1 MKLSLAILQEELL
14 KRDLSIPDCSDNLWI
29 SSEEI
34 LQSTNLPIFPVDMSS
49 QDRQGFLYSVF
60 LNYMDWENALLA
72 GISSHTSFQ
81 SIVDLA
87 SAKLSNPFV
96 VLSTGNILLARSS
109 NAPTEPNGTIW
120 DLMQGSAVGL
130 LNYYSSSEIDN
141 FSKGML
147 QAPNHI
153 FLYHSHR
160 DKEHIFLTAGI
171 EFGGQ
176 TIATVGA
183 IDMNAPFTQAQLD
196 ITWMICQYLGGYLSQ
211 STLLLSPAKLISK
224 ELEMLLDG
232 HSLSHG
238 ELAKGLMPFGLSPM
252 ANYCLVCLR
261 CSYHLS
267 TEMLQYSFLELIR
280 FQFPNAVLAVTEG
293 YIWMAILADSFPDKN
308 TLRFFENNDFRV
320 GVSFPVHGFSELNEV
335 KKQSMF
341 SAEWAETHGTAMVS
355 YSDISLNHMAAIL
368 RTEQTLH
375 SFCMP
380 EVRELAFSSKEKDHQ
395 LLACLSAYLLHG
407 RSIADTARVLGIHR
421 NTIIYRIERLSSIF
435 HCELKDLPDDV
446 ADWVL
451 LSILLLK
458 LEHSE

>member
-81 SIVDLA
+81 NIVDLA

-153 FLYHSHR
+153 FLYHSHK

-196 ITWMICQYLGGYLSQ
+196 ITRMICQYLGVYLSQ
-211 STLLLSPAKLISK
+211 SAILLSPAKLISK

-252 ANYCLVCLR
+252 AKYCLVCLR

-293 YIWMAILADSFPDKN
+293 CIWMAILADSFPDKN

-380 EVRELAFSSKEKDHQ
+380 EVRELAFSSKEKDRQ
-395 LLACLSAYLLHG
+395 LLTCLSAYLLHG

-435 HCELKDLPDDV
+435 HCELKDLPDDI